1 MSGEINLEVLLRS
14 AAPQHNA
21 GKYVFCTV
29 KNISATL
36 LTKAVATIRE
46 EEGVTLILP
55 QAIADD
61 QQLKYEYIAGW
72 ITLKVHSSLAAVG
85 LTAAFS
91 QSLAQQG
98 ISCNV
103 VAGYY
108 HDHIFVAENDG
119 THALTILQ
127 NLGKDSS

>member
-1 MSGEINLEVLLRS
+1 MSGESNLEVLLRS
-14 AAPQHNA
+14 AALQHNA

-61 QQLKYEYIAGW
+61 QQLKYEYIVGW
-72 ITLKVHSSLAAVG
+72 ITLKVHSW
-85 LTAAFS
+85 
-91 QSLAQQG
+91 QR
-98 ISCNV
+98 
-103 VAGYY
+103 
-108 HDHIFVAENDG
+108 
-119 THALTILQ
+119 
-127 NLGKDSS
+127 